1 MGAFVGGVTERHDQP
16 VGWRVE
22 FGAEHM
28 VSDVYPGWKQGSERC
43 GFGRKKTRNRVI
55 VYLNWGRLA
64 CCGDCVLFE

>member
-28 VSDVYPGWKQGSERC
+28 VSDVYPGWNREVKGVASGGKKQG
-43 GFGRKKTRNRVI
+43 I
-55 VYLNWGRLA
+55 V
-64 CCGDCVLFE
+64 